1 MALYAHRLERSFER
15 DLRDRFDL
23 DRDRLERF
31 DLEPDLDLF
40 DLDLDRDL
48 LERRRRSLLRDL

>member
-1 MALYAHRLERSFER
+1 MALYTHRLERSFER

-48 LERRRRSLLRDL
+48 LDRRRRSLLRDL